1 MLVAGIVESTMI
13 TLFRLSIVIAILVP
27 AIGNAAEPV
36 TVDTFVRA
44 ETDTAIRSGLLQVN
58 GKFGQFL
65 HFKRPISAK
74 EQTVI
79 RTNRDTLYSATAL
92 DLASPVTFTLP
103 DAGGRFMA
111 MHVINQDHYM
121 FVETEPGKYELTEQN
136 VGTRFAYVIVRTFAD
151 PNDPD
156 DIKAANAA
164 QDGLTVS
171 GGGNGPFDAPDW
183 DQDDLL
189 KARRALN
196 ELATLGFDASHAFGR
211 RHEVR
216 PIDHLVG
223 AAAGWGGQPRYA
235 AEYVF
240 RSVNQNDGETPFVV
254 TAKEVPVDAF
264 WSVTVYNAD
273 GYLESN
279 ELGIHSYND
288 VTATPNE
295 DGSHTIHFGGC
306 EDSRINC
313 IPISPGWNY
322 TVRLYLPGE
331 DILKGRWVFPTPEPA
346 S

>member
-1 MLVAGIVESTMI
+1 MLRVI
-13 TLFRLSIVIAILVP
+13 TIIFAISASVVL
-27 AIGNAAEPV
+27 ASEPV

-44 ETDTAIRSGLLQVN
+44 ETDTAIRVGLPQVN
-58 GKFGQFL
+58 GKFGQFV
-65 HFKRPISAK
+65 HFRRPIPVE
-74 EQTVI
+74 EQVVI
-79 RTNRDTLYSATAL
+79 RTNRDTLYSATIL
-92 DLASPVTFTLP
+92 DLASPATITVP

-111 MHVINQDHYM
+111 MQVIDQDHYM
-121 FVETEPGKYELTEQN
+121 FVETEPGEYELTEQN
-136 VGTRFAYVIVRTFAD
+136 VGTRFAFIIVRTFAD

-156 DIKAANAA
+156 DIKAANNA

-196 ELATLGFDASHAFGR
+196 ELATLGFDASYAFGR
-211 RHEVR
+211 RDEVR
-216 PIDHLVG
+216 PIDHLIG
-223 AAAGWGGQPRYA
+223 AAAGWGGQPQYA
-235 AEYVF
+235 AEYVIS
-240 RSVNQNDGETPFVV
+240 SVNQNDGETSFVV
-254 TAKEVPVDAF
+254 TARDVPVDAF

-279 ELGIHSYND
+279 ELSVFSYND

-306 EDSRINC
+306 EDGRINC

-322 TVRLYLPGE
+322 TVRMYLPRE
-331 DILKGRWVFPTPEPA
+331 DILEGRWVFPTPEPA
-346 S
+346 N